1 MMNKISEHKK
11 EIEKLQTAK
20 GKLRDNV
27 YKQEITI
34 NKMEK
39 KLGKVSESSFKK
51 PVFVSTFWHF
61 DFLKDFYSGIKC
73 QGLEDEGNDYHDCR
87 RS

>member
-1 MMNKISEHKK
+1 MNKISEHKK
-11 EIEKLQTAK
+11 EIEKLRTAK

-39 KLGKVSESSFKK
+39 KLDKVSESSIKK
-51 PVFVSTFWHF
+51 PVNRALLHQP
-61 DFLKDFYSGIKC
+61 SGT
-73 QGLEDEGNDYHDCR
+73 LT
-87 RS
+87 S

>member
-1 MMNKISEHKK
+1 MNKISEHKK

-39 KLGKVSESSFKK
+39 KLGKVSESSIKK
-51 PVFVSTFWHF
+51 TVNRALLHQP
-61 DFLKDFYSGIKC
+61 SGT
-73 QGLEDEGNDYHDCR
+73 LT
-87 RS
+87 S

>member
-1 MMNKISEHKK
+1 MNKISEHKK
-11 EIEKLQTAK
+11 EIEKLRTAK

-39 KLGKVSESSFKK
+39 KLGKVSESSIKK
-51 PVFVSTFWHF
+51 SVYRALLYQP
-61 DFLKDFYSGIKC
+61 SGT
-73 QGLEDEGNDYHDCR
+73 LT
-87 RS
+87 S

>member
-1 MMNKISEHKK
+1 MNKISEHKK
-11 EIEKLQTAK
+11 EVEKLRTAK

-39 KLGKVSESSFKK
+39 KLGKVSESSIKK
-51 PVFVSTFWHF
+51 PVYRALLYQPSVTLTS
-61 DFLKDFYSGIKC
+61 
-73 QGLEDEGNDYHDCR
+73 
-87 RS
+87 

>member
-1 MMNKISEHKK
+1 MKKISEHKK

-39 KLGKVSESSFKK
+39 KLGKVSESSIKK
-51 PVFVSTFWHF
+51 PVYRA
-61 DFLKDFYSGIKC
+61 LLYQPSGT
-73 QGLEDEGNDYHDCR
+73 LT
-87 RS
+87 S

>member
-1 MMNKISEHKK
+1 MNKISEHKK

-20 GKLRDNV
+20 RKLRDNV

-39 KLGKVSESSFKK
+39 KLGKVSESSIKK
-51 PVFVSTFWHF
+51 PVYRA
-61 DFLKDFYSGIKC
+61 LLYQPSGT
-73 QGLEDEGNDYHDCR
+73 LT
-87 RS
+87 S

>member
-1 MMNKISEHKK
+1 MNKISEHKK

-39 KLGKVSESSFKK
+39 KLGKVSEPSFKK
-51 PVFVSTFWHF
+51 PVYRA
-61 DFLKDFYSGIKC
+61 LLYQPSGT
-73 QGLEDEGNDYHDCR
+73 LT
-87 RS
+87 S

>member
-1 MMNKISEHKK
+1 MNKISEHKK

-51 PVFVSTFWHF
+51 PVYRA
-61 DFLKDFYSGIKC
+61 LLYQPSGT
-73 QGLEDEGNDYHDCR
+73 LT
-87 RS
+87 S

>member
-1 MMNKISEHKK
+1 MNKISEHKK
-11 EIEKLQTAK
+11 EIEKLRTAK

-39 KLGKVSESSFKK
+39 KLGKVSESS
-51 PVFVSTFWHF
+51 
-61 DFLKDFYSGIKC
+61 IKNLLIERFC
-73 QGLEDEGNDYHDCR
+73 INLLAL
-87 RS
+87 

>member
-1 MMNKISEHKK
+1 MNKISEHKK

-39 KLGKVSESSFKK
+39 KLGKVSESSIKK
-51 PVFVSTFWHF
+51 PVYRA
-61 DFLKDFYSGIKC
+61 LLYQPSGT
-73 QGLEDEGNDYHDCR
+73 LT
-87 RS
+87 S

>member
-1 MMNKISEHKK
+1 MNKISEHKK

-39 KLGKVSESSFKK
+39 KLGKVSESSIKK
-51 PVFVSTFWHF
+51 PVYRALLYQPSVTLTS
-61 DFLKDFYSGIKC
+61 
-73 QGLEDEGNDYHDCR
+73 
-87 RS
+87 

>member
-1 MMNKISEHKK
+1 MNKISEHKK

-39 KLGKVSESSFKK
+39 KLDKVSESSIKK
-51 PVFVSTFWHF
+51 PVYRA
-61 DFLKDFYSGIKC
+61 LLYQPSGT
-73 QGLEDEGNDYHDCR
+73 LT
-87 RS
+87 S

>member
-39 KLGKVSESSFKK
+39 KLGKVSESSKNLFIE
-51 PVFVSTFWHF
+51 HF
-61 DFLKDFYSGIKC
+61 CINL
-73 QGLEDEGNDYHDCR
+73 LAL
-87 RS
+87 